1 MIRKRNL
8 RNKVSSRNS
17 NRRLYESI
25 MKNVAKTVKKR
36 LIQENFSETPH
47 EPYTSNLNIELYLEN
62 NLFGAYISDD
72 YDSGYDCSG
81 KTPEEVG
88 EQVKQ
93 YIIDMFYKDSDEY

>member
-8 RNKVSSRNS
+8 RNRVSSRNS